1 MKSATDE
8 AASTLLSMQG
18 LITPPSSP
26 KTKSKKNTPEEGTPP
41 TKFNL
46 KRMKR
51 NSDECIELVYVGD
64 DSLTEIVVP
73 VRPGDTKETVTKRQ
87 KLYALLEQER
97 DIRVTA
103 YCVWKKEFV
112 SFRFNRSDWKEL
124 VAGPI
129 VERYGYGHI
138 QLVVVKMSC
147 KQRGEK
153 PSCNGCLVDKACED
167 EAVYRYLLP
176 HPKVN
181 GKHVLCDAAL
191 CDVSALAVD
200 GKHDAEREYQKH
212 IPTCAVSS

>member
-73 VRPGDTKETVTKRQ
+73 VCPGDTKR
-87 KLYALLEQER
+87 
-97 DIRVTA
+97 
-103 YCVWKKEFV
+103 
-112 SFRFNRSDWKEL
+112 
-124 VAGPI
+124 P
-129 VERYGYGHI
+129 
-138 QLVVVKMSC
+138 
-147 KQRGEK
+147 
-153 PSCNGCLVDKACED
+153 
-167 EAVYRYLLP
+167 
-176 HPKVN
+176 
-181 GKHVLCDAAL
+181 
-191 CDVSALAVD
+191 
-200 GKHDAEREYQKH
+200 
-212 IPTCAVSS
+212 

>member
-1 MKSATDE
+1 MKTATDE
-8 AASTLLSMQG
+8 AASTLLSMQT
-18 LITPPSSP
+18 IATPPSSP
-26 KTKSKKNTPEEGTPP
+26 KTKATPEGTPP
-41 TKFNL
+41 TKFSL

-64 DSLTEIVVP
+64 DSVTEIVVP
-73 VRPGDTKETVTKRQ
+73 VRPGDTKETVGKRQ

-103 YCVWKKEFV
+103 YCVWKQKFV
-112 SFRFNRSDWKEL
+112 SFRFNRSAWKGL
-124 VAGPI
+124 VFGPNM
-129 VERYGYGHI
+129 ERYGYEHI
-138 QLVVVKMSC
+138 QLVVVRTNC
-147 KQRGEK
+147 KQRNDK
-153 PSCNGCLVDKACED
+153 PSCKGCSVDKACED

-191 CDVSALAVD
+191 CDISALAVD
-200 GKHDAEREYQKH
+200 GKHDAKAEYHKH